1 MYTIGWRSSLAA
13 AFTLAAAVSLPSA
26 GRAQGGFNGP
36 GRYEITN
43 VKSGKVLAL
52 DRSDHTTVIQFSPRN
67 NSNQYWD
74 IREVEGGYWFIR
86 PGMTGGAL
94 ECMSVAN
101 STPARATPFTG
112 TPSQQWRITAGKDG
126 NALITNRLG
135 KTLDIPNGTDREGA
149 RVNTYEINGEANQRF
164 KFRRIGDMPR
174 YDGDRDRDRDQN
186 RDRRWDAY
194 SGRFDERDHM
204 WKLDGDGVCFYR
216 ERGYMGR
223 AFCVR
228 AGEDIARLPDQWVG
242 VFQSVKFFGHV
253 RAVEVF
259 GEADFGGSRM
269 RIERE
274 QPDLDRF
281 RSRRGEPFE
290 HHVVSFR
297 VE

>member
-1 MYTIGWRSSLAA
+1 MYLNGWRRYLVTALAMAA
-13 AFTLAAAVSLPSA
+13 AASLPSA
-26 GRAQGGFNGP
+26 AWAQGGFNGP

-43 VKSGKVLAL
+43 VRSGKVLAL
-52 DRSDHTTVIQFSPRN
+52 DRNDHTTVIQLSPRN

-86 PGMTGGAL
+86 PGMAGGAL
-94 ECMSVAN
+94 ECMNVAN
-101 STPARATPFTG
+101 STPVRVTPFTG

-126 NALITNRLG
+126 NALITNRNG

-149 RVNTYEINGEANQRF
+149 RVDTYEINGEANQRF

-174 YDGDRDRDRDQN
+174 YDGDRDRRP
-186 RDRRWDAY
+186 DAY
-194 SGRFDERDHM
+194 SGRFDESDHM

-216 ERGYMGR
+216 ERGFMGR

-228 AGEDIARLPDQWVG
+228 AGEDIARLPDEWVG
-242 VFQSVKFFGHV
+242 VFQSVKLFGHV

-259 GEADFGGSRM
+259 GEPDFGGSRI
-269 RIERE
+269 RLERD